1 MTECTDWPSI
11 PESCVLLYLA
21 VLRMHYVFKEKAVL
35 TLQFLFPIGKKNPT
49 DFFKFFLCVCEW
61 EISDCR
67 NNFQH
72 NDFLDLSEC
81 HPSSRVPSA
90 WPDQE
95 KSHRYLWS
103 LRPDGF
109 PGEAGHGTQGHR
121 RPGALYR
128 GEERYYQHWIIFNR
142 SLLISNLK
150 SLCKQM
156 CFEIFN

>member
-1 MTECTDWPSI
+1 MTECSDWPSI
-11 PESCVLLYLA
+11 DQAQNALCFQRKSSFNIVILVSHWE
-21 VLRMHYVFKEKAVL
+21 EKPDRFF
-35 TLQFLFPIGKKNPT
+35 FLF
-49 DFFKFFLCVCEW
+49 LCVCVCVCEW

-128 GEERYYQHWIIFNR
+128 GEERYQHWIIFNR